1 MLKTVDHVTMV
12 VKNLDDA
19 LKSFEKILQ
28 LTPEE
33 NRVKGELPECRI
45 AMLATR
51 EGARIELIQPKPGME
66 TRFSRFLAERG
77 EGVFGL
83 SIFVTDFDTEVTRLK
98 NNGLPLENDYQAAV
112 HPKFPFRIAWVPP
125 RESHGVW
132 LNRIPNP
139 NNQENL
145 KTQI

>member
-1 MLKTVDHVTMV
+1 MLKKVDHVTMV

-28 LTPEE
+28 LTPEK
-33 NRVKGELPECRI
+33 NRAIGELRECRI
-45 AMLATR
+45 AMLAAR

-83 SIFVTDFDTEVTRLK
+83 SIFVSDFDAEVNRLK
-98 NNGLPLENDYQAAV
+98 KKGVPLENDYQAAV
-112 HPKFPFRIAWVPP
+112 HPQFPFRIAWVPP
-125 RESHGVW
+125 GESHGVW
-132 LNRIPNP
+132 LEIVDAEALPPGIRPA
-139 NNQENL
+139 
-145 KTQI
+145 